1 MTIHGMEHIND
12 KRFRDLR
19 IAVCEFKKI
28 DPVDIVFLSFLNEQR
43 FEIIQS
49 LWQIDLMSGIIWDEI
64 LEICNTAITV
74 DDLNGT
80 TEDIVKCGF
89 DLMCF
94 LKQKEEELAAAE
106 YEEEEEIVE

>member
-12 KRFRDLR
+12 KRFHDLR

-49 LWQIDLMSGIIWDEI
+49 H
-64 LEICNTAITV
+64 
-74 DDLNGT
+74 
-80 TEDIVKCGF
+80 CG
-89 DLMCF
+89 
-94 LKQKEEELAAAE
+94 KS
-106 YEEEEEIVE
+106 I